1 MVLNKFEN
9 KQDAINQLLHTI
21 NKDIVSDCVVL
32 TISKKGIVY
41 AREIGL
47 KNGFLEGDFLFIEK
61 VLSPINKETP
71 LAVVSET
78 KDYVIIEEL
87 VNSFEITDDYIFSEI
102 KRVFEEKIIEDI
114 YQLRAGEGII
124 PIQGRNV
131 LLVDE
136 SANSGLKLLCAIK
149 SCISKKVNSINVA
162 VPVISKESAEMI
174 EKLVDNT
181 FFVKIVEDF
190 VSVEQYFKEYE

>member
-9 KQDAINQLLHTI
+9 KQDAVNQLLHTI

-181 FFVKIVEDF
+181 FFVKIVEDY
-190 VSVEQYFKEYE
+190 VSVEHYFKEYE

>member
-1 MVLNKFEN
+1 MAINKFKN
-9 KQDAINQLLHTI
+9 KQEALNELLSVI
-21 NKDIVSDCVVL
+21 DKEIVQDCVVL
-32 TISKKGIVY
+32 TISKKGIFY

-61 VLSPINKETP
+61 ILSPINKETS

-78 KDYVIIEEL
+78 KEYVIIEEL

-102 KRVFEEKIIEDI
+102 NRVFEEKIIEDI

-124 PIQGRNV
+124 PIEGRNV
-131 LLVDE
+131 LLIDE

-181 FFVKIVEDF
+181 FFVKIVEDY
-190 VSVEQYFKEYE
+190 VSVEHYFKEYE